1 MEKDLVVDLETGPLS
16 KEGIKKLKLVACKV
30 SGLSGD
36 HSYLKQ
42 LGNVSQQPGEPEQGQ
57 GMRQPGE
64 GITDGFK
71 VEDYNQIRIL

>member
-1 MEKDLVVDLETGPLS
+1 MEKDLVVDSETGPLS

-42 LGNVSQQPGEPEQGQ
+42 LGNVSQWPGEMAQNQDMMQLGQ
-57 GMRQPGE
+57 DIG
-64 GITDGFK
+64 DGLK
-71 VEDYNQIRIL
+71 TVDYTQIRIL